1 LDHPY
6 GAGQVG
12 FPQADILG
20 RNRFTQGWF
29 EIRRYHGIA
38 AFAYA
43 ALHLAFYIIDM
54 RTLSAM
60 SDEL

>member
-1 LDHPY
+1 
-6 GAGQVG
+6 VG